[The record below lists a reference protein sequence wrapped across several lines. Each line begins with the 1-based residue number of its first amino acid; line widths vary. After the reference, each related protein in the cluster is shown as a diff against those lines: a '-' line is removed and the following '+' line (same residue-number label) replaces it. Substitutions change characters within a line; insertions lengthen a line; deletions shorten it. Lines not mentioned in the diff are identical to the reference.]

1 MIANGIEDDEKWL
14 TEGIAGIQHNAFYM
28 HRALEDKHGCTVST
42 SMNLSSMLETFYPDW
57 ALTKIKSSTDQKNK
71 LEAENQGLL
80 LNFGSQL
87 DQSLKDLHKTILGSV
102 SQQQQQ
108 LRCMEE
114 HVSSF
119 LASKYDATQI
129 LESRICEPEIAV
141 SSVKSSGSVS
151 PRLQQKKLELEK
163 RSRLPTPPDSSKSR
177 RPKSE
182 NLQQIDDQ
190 SGEISYETR
199 NSSYLEDDIS
209 MRSNGNIVSDSGID
223 TEVTSLECCAETNG
237 SQSPSMKAAKYSVS
251 GIDYKFEG
259 QNKTARGQIKLK
271 EAALD
276 TLANSFLEKGKDLQ
290 DKIEELER
298 RLDELS
304 QNSASFYEYQFQK
317 VAEVSEDIPSNG
329 CIHEEVKTKDD
340 NLRRDQENLGE
351 LLSEMAL
358 LKERNK
364 SMEGELK
371 EVQERY
377 SEISLKFAEVEAKLA
392 ARLNED
398 GVLPE
403 FGSVAPEHRSP
414 VSVLDDTMYRDDAL
428 SPVKQMPDV
437 LKAQIWSITLGSSGK
452 RQSYPSTIS
461 TRPVLQ
467 R

>member
-1 MIANGIEDDEKWL
+1 MIANGIEDEEKWL

-28 HRALEDKHGCTVST
+28 HRAL
-42 SMNLSSMLETFYPDW
+42 
-57 ALTKIKSSTDQKNK
+57 
-71 LEAENQGLL
+71 
-80 LNFGSQL
+80 L

-177 RPKSE
+177 
-182 NLQQIDDQ
+182 
-190 SGEISYETR
+190 
-199 NSSYLEDDIS
+199 
-209 MRSNGNIVSDSGID
+209 
-223 TEVTSLECCAETNG
+223 

-259 QNKTARGQIKLK
+259 QNKTAREK
-271 EAALD
+271 E
-276 TLANSFLEKGKDLQ
+276 KDLQ

-377 SEISLKFAEVEAKLA
+377 SEISLKFAEVEGEGQQLVMTLSNILVLTLENRSPKLA

-403 FGSVAPEHRSP
+403 FGLVAPEHRSP

-428 SPVKQMPDV
+428 SLVKQMPDV
-437 LKAQIWSITLGSSGK
+437 LKGSALL
-452 RQSYPSTIS
+452 Y
-461 TRPVLQ
+461 
-467 R
+467 

>member
-1 MIANGIEDDEKWL
+1 MIANGIEDEEKWL

-28 HRALEDKHGCTVST
+28 HRALLHC
-42 SMNLSSMLETFYPDW
+42 FQ

-87 DQSLKDLHKTILGSV
+87 DQSLKDLHTTILGSV

-119 LASKYDATQI
+119 LASKYDI

-190 SGEISYETR
+190 SSEISCETR

-251 GIDYKFEG
+251 CIDYKFEG

-276 TLANSFLEKGKDLQ
+276 TLANSFLEKEKDLQ

-317 VAEVSEDIPSNG
+317 FFFMSNTKGNGSSWMQVAEVSEDIPSNG
-329 CIHEEVKTKDD
+329 CILEEVKTKDD
-340 NLRRDQENLGE
+340 NLRRDQENLEE

-364 SMEGELK
+364 S
-371 EVQERY
+371 
-377 SEISLKFAEVEAKLA
+377 I
-392 ARLNED
+392 
-398 GVLPE
+398 
-403 FGSVAPEHRSP
+403 
-414 VSVLDDTMYRDDAL
+414 
-428 SPVKQMPDV
+428 
-437 LKAQIWSITLGSSGK
+437 
-452 RQSYPSTIS
+452 
-461 TRPVLQ
+461 
-467 R
+467 